1 MESLCR
7 GQEATAEMIIG
18 LYDQPPVHRWT
29 MDKFRSVMA
38 WPQGQ
43 AHGSGSGAAGTSGGQ
58 GDDQDD
64 DEDFEDAQE
73 DEDDDDSDEDL
84 R

>member
-43 AHGSGSGAAGTSGGQ
+43 AHGSGSGATRTSGGQ
-58 GDDQDD
+58 DD
-64 DEDFEDAQE
+64 DQE
-73 DEDDDDSDEDL
+73 DEDFVDAQEEEDDDSDEDL